1 MYKHTK
7 FIYLCQY
14 KLSLHQSNN
23 DFRYHSAFFK
33 LLFNGKL
40 KPNVAPLPLVLFAAH
55 ISPPCDS
62 IIFLDRYNPKPIPFS
77 DVVVNFSKS
86 LSLIVGSIPL
96 PVSCILTTTA
106 AAAALLL
113 CLLFLRSSIST
124 IMVPSSVNF
133 IELFNRLEITWVI
146 LSLSPYTL

>member
-1 MYKHTK
+1 MTISK
-7 FIYLCQY
+7 
-14 KLSLHQSNN
+14 
-23 DFRYHSAFFK
+23 SAFYK
-33 LLFNGKL
+33 LLFAGRL

-77 DVVVNFSKS
+77 DLVVNFWKS

-96 PVSCILTTTA
+96 PVSCILTTPITPS
-106 AAAALLL
+106 LLL
-113 CLLFLRSSIST
+113 SLLFFRLSIST
-124 IMVPSSVNF
+124 TMVPSSVN
-133 IELFNRLEITWVI
+133 LMSLSNRLEITWVI

>member
-1 MYKHTK
+1 V
-7 FIYLCQY
+7 
-14 KLSLHQSNN
+14 
-23 DFRYHSAFFK
+23 
-33 LLFNGKL
+33 LL
-40 KPNVAPLPLVLFAAH
+40 AAH

-86 LSLIVGSIPL
+86 LSLIAGSIPL
-96 PVSCILTTTA
+96 PVSFILTTTIA
-106 AAAALLL
+106 ASPSLLL

-133 IELFNRLEITWVI
+133 IELFNKLEITWVI
-146 LSLSPYTL
+146 LSLSPSIKISL